1 MSRNKGIL
9 RTPIVGFLSASLDE
23 PYQYSVW
30 CGAQEEAKRF
40 GVPLVFFGGKRVG
53 SPVGHEALDN
63 IAFDLAK
70 QSSLSGLIIMANA
83 IGTYLT
89 RNELSAFLNDLSSPP
104 VVSVGVA
111 FSGIPSVRV
120 RSTGGMRIIAEH
132 LAVVHGRRRFL
143 FLSGPVGHAES
154 EAREKEFLQSIAKIS
169 PPIPEP
175 VVITANFAADEAKT
189 AIEQFLASGGKTD
202 AVVAANDL
210 MAFGALQALFEAGY
224 DVPRDVS
231 VTGFDDIENCRYSIP
246 PLTTIRQPT
255 HELGCEAFQRIAQD
269 IALDGKSSLLSL
281 SPNPSEISF
290 VIRDSCGCLKRGV
303 HESFSASASASTG
316 DDTEILAELSRA
328 VNRELAFAR
337 NPALLPAPVG
347 LDGSSRERAA
357 LIVAE
362 GEIRYQSNLRA
373 AADRRIGI
381 LRDLNSSL
389 VSSFDITDIL
399 HVLARG
405 TRDLGIKA
413 CWLALFDSSEG
424 TPVWARLLLAATDEQ
439 VRILAPYG
447 LRFRTIDL
455 LPGGLPERW
464 GSYICEPLCF
474 GVERLGYIIFT
485 GDPVERSV
493 FETLR
498 DQVSGAIKSAQLMT
512 AERNRE
518 RQLALEV
525 RTRTIELS
533 AANSRLVEEIDCR
546 RTLEKE
552 LLKISNDIMGSI
564 GRDIHDHLCQ
574 DIAGIGLRA
583 ALLEGVLK
591 RSSDLSVRATA
602 LDAQEIVHSAGKAAE
617 LAKSIAR
624 GLYPA
629 ELEAKGIVDAV
640 SNLVVSARKR
650 CSATIE
656 FEVTNGFELHDSEKA
671 LQLYRII
678 QEALGNAVTHSK
690 AKNIGVGLY
699 MDLESVAIEVRDDG
713 IGLGDNVTNGSGMG
727 LRIMKYRASV
737 IGGELR
743 IRAHNEGTVISCRIA
758 KTPLKKAL

>member
-1 MSRNKGIL
+1 MSRNKAIL

-30 CGAQEEAKRF
+30 CGAQEEARRF

-89 RNELSAFLNDLSSPP
+89 RNELSDFLNDLSSPP

-120 RSTGGMRIIAEH
+120 RSSGGMRIIVEH
-132 LAVVHGRRRFL
+132 LAVVHSRRRFL
-143 FLSGPVGHAES
+143 FLAGPVGHAES

-169 PPIPEP
+169 PSLP
-175 VVITANFAADEAKT
+175 VPVIITANFAADEAKT
-189 AIEQFLASGGKTD
+189 AVEHFLASGGKTD

-255 HELGCEAFQRIAQD
+255 HELGCEAFQRIAQA
-269 IALDGKSSLLSL
+269 IALDEKSSLLSL
-281 SPNPSEISF
+281 SASQPEISF
-290 VIRDSCGCLKRGV
+290 VIRDSCGCQKPAVR
-303 HESFSASASASTG
+303 ENSSASAG

-337 NPALLPAPVG
+337 NPALLPFPLG
-347 LDGSSRERAA
+347 LDRSSRERAA
-357 LIVAE
+357 LIVSE

-399 HVLARG
+399 RVLARG

-455 LPGGLPERW
+455 LPGGLPEPW

-518 RQLALEV
+518 KQLALEV
-525 RTRTIELS
+525 RTRTLELS
-533 AANSRLVEEIDCR
+533 AANARLVEEIDGR

-640 SNLVVSARKR
+640 LNLVVSARKR
-650 CSATIE
+650 CPAAIE
-656 FEVTNGFELHDSEKA
+656 FEVTNGFELYDSEKA

-678 QEALGNAVTHSK
+678 QEALGNAVSHSK

-713 IGLGDNVTNGSGMG
+713 IGLGDSVANGSGMG

-743 IRAHNEGTVISCRIA
+743 IRSHNEGTAISCRIA
-758 KTPLKKAL
+758 KTPRKKAT